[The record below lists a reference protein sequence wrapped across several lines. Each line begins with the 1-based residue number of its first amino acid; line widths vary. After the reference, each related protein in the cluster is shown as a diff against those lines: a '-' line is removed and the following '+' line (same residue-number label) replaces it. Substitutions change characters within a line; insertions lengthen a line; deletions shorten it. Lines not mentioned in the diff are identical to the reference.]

1 MLPIGH
7 AALGSALAAGTA
19 QVLNVSPSLE
29 LIAAGA
35 VLGNLPDIDLFF
47 NGLKSGF
54 SKGKFI
60 SGHREILHY
69 PVIFTGA
76 GVLAGFILGGLFWAL
91 VVGFCVLGHF
101 LADSFG
107 SKGVYWLYPFSKK
120 RFLFPIALGL
130 SDNWPRE
137 KVAELGWLGMFK
149 FYYWLPTH
157 RAGQLEWLIIALSL
171 GYLVLIF
178 ML

>member
-7 AALGSALAAGTA
+7 AALGSALAVGVA
-19 QVLNVSPSLE
+19 QVFNVTPDLG

-35 VLGNLPDIDLFF
+35 VLGNLPDIDLFL
-47 NGLKSGF
+47 NGLRSGF

-60 SGHREILHY
+60 VGHREILHY
-69 PVIFTGA
+69 PVLFTGA
-76 GVLAGFILGGLFWAL
+76 GALAGFILGGSFWAL
-91 VVGFCVLGHF
+91 VVALSFLGHY

-120 RFLFPIALGL
+120 RFSFPVALGL
-130 SDNWPRE
+130 TTNWPQQKVE
-137 KVAELGWLGMFK
+137 KLGWTRMLK
-149 FYYWLPTH
+149 FYYWFPTH
-157 RAGQLEWLIIALSL
+157 RAGRLEWLIIVLSL

-178 ML
+178 MF